1 MVQAVSI
8 AWCSSKN
15 RSVYS
20 LNSRVAIMY
29 PTRVVI
35 RTNTNIAWSWKN
47 VNCSMSGEALSWNPR
62 ADHDAISYVVRSGF

>member
-1 MVQAVSI
+1 M
-8 AWCSSKN
+8 AWCSRRN

-35 RTNTNIAWSWKN
+35 RTSTSIAWSWKKI
-47 VNCSMSGEALSWNPR
+47 NCSMSGEALS
-62 ADHDAISYVVRSGF
+62 